1 MERGDMQAEVST
13 KNFTVDDYYRM
24 AEVGIIGPEDR
35 VELID
40 GQIVQ
45 MSPPG
50 IRHIAATHRA
60 TTLFTEA
67 LGRRVIVS
75 VQNPLRLDRFNE
87 PQPDIIILKPQPDF
101 YASRNSGPEDASLVI
116 EISETSLSYDRN
128 LKLPHYAAKRIAEV
142 WIENLKDDVLHVY
155 RDPAR
160 RTYKTN
166 LTLHRGETVSP
177 LAFSDVV
184 LKVDDLLP

>member
-1 MERGDMQAEVST
+1 MQAEVST
-13 KNFTVDDYYRM
+13 KKFTVDDYYRM
-24 AEVGIIGPEDR
+24 AEVGIIGPEER

-45 MSPPG
+45 MSPRG

-60 TTLFTEA
+60 NTLFTEA

-87 PQPDIIILKPQPDF
+87 PQPDIIILKPQRDF

-116 EISETSLSYDRN
+116 EISDTSLSYDR
-128 LKLPHYAAKRIAEV
+128 KVKIPHYAAKRVAEV
-142 WIENLKDDVLHVY
+142 WIENLKDDVLLVY

-160 RTYKTN
+160 GTYNTN
-166 LTLHRGETVSP
+166 LTLRRGDTVSP
-177 LAFSDVV
+177 VALSDVV
-184 LKVDDLLP
+184 FKVEDLLP

>member
-1 MERGDMQAEVST
+1 MQVEVLA
-13 KNFTVDDYYRM
+13 KKFTVDEYYRM

-40 GQIVQ
+40 GQIIQ

-50 IRHIAATHRA
+50 IRHVAASHRA

-116 EISETSLSYDRN
+116 EISDTSLSYDR
-128 LKLPHYAAKRIAEV
+128 KVKIPHYAAKSIPEV
-142 WIENLKDDVLHVY
+142 WIEDLKHDVLLVY
-155 RDPAR
+155 RDPAGGV
-160 RTYKTN
+160 YGTN
-166 LTLHRGETVSP
+166 LTLRRGETVSP
-177 LAFSDVV
+177 SAFSDIVF
-184 LKVDDLLP
+184 KVEDLLP